1 MADHMTPIDVTG
13 DRSAGHDGDEPD
25 GPLVVVGDSLL
36 DHDLVGTVERISDE
50 APVPVV
56 DDVEVRCRP
65 GGAGLAA
72 VLAAVRTRPVV
83 LVTALADDGPGD
95 ELGSLLRQAGVDVV
109 DLGLAGS
116 TPILTRIRTEDRS
129 VLMLSQGY
137 RSRAVHRRTLGR
149 AERDV
154 LGDAAAILV
163 ADYGRGLSDE
173 DTVRAALEVAACR
186 VPVVWDPHPS
196 SRHPVPNCRLVTPN
210 ELEARQLAPEI
221 LGGGLTGDI
230 ARCRAL
236 VTRWSA
242 DGVVVTRGGEGAVL
256 IGGTSGSP
264 LVVPTTKVL
273 MADPC
278 GAGDFFAAHVTGLL
292 ADGTVVAEAVPEA
305 VAASSRFVSS
315 GGVSSITRPI
325 TESLPSTRG

>member
-1 MADHMTPIDVTG
+1 MTPIDVTG
-13 DRSAGHDGDEPD
+13 GRPAGHEANTSD
-25 GPLVVVGDSLL
+25 GPLVVIGDSLL
-36 DHDLVGTVERISDE
+36 DRDLVGKVERISDE

-72 VLAAVRTRPVV
+72 VLAASQTRPVV
-83 LVTALADDGPGD
+83 LVTALAEDGPGD

-137 RSRAVHRRTLGR
+137 RTRAVHRRTLR
-149 AERDV
+149 CVERDL

-173 DTVRAALEVAACR
+173 ETVRAALDVVTGR
-186 VPVVWDPHPS
+186 FPVVWDPHPS
-196 SRHPVPNCRLVTPN
+196 GRRPVPNCRLVTPN
-210 ELEARQLAPEI
+210 ELEARQLAPEV
-221 LGGGLTGDI
+221 LGDGLAGDI
-230 ARCRAL
+230 ARCRSL
-236 VTRWSA
+236 VNQWSA
-242 DGVVVTRGGEGAVL
+242 DSVVVTRGGDGAVV
-256 IGGTSGSP
+256 GSMSSSP
-264 LVVPTTKVL
+264 VAVPTTKVL

-278 GAGDFFAAHVTGLL
+278 GAGDFFAAFVTGLL
-292 ADGTVVAEAVPEA
+292 ADGVEVAEAVAKA
-305 VAASSRFVSS
+305 VAASSLFVSS

-325 TESLPSTRG
+325 RESIPSTRG

>member
-1 MADHMTPIDVTG
+1 MADHMSPTDVTG
-13 DRSAGHDGDEPD
+13 DQPAGHDAGTSD
-25 GPLVVVGDSLL
+25 GPLVVIGDSLL
-36 DHDLVGTVERISDE
+36 DHDLVGKVERISDE

-72 VLAAVRTRPVV
+72 VLAASQARPVV
-83 LVTALADDGPGD
+83 LVTALAEDVPGD
-95 ELGSLLRQAGVDVV
+95 ELGSLLRQAGVEVV
-109 DLGLAGS
+109 DLGLAGC

-137 RSRAVHRRTLGR
+137 RTRAVHHRGLRC
-149 AERDV
+149 AERDL

-173 DTVRAALEVAACR
+173 DTVRAALGVATGR
-186 VPVVWDPHPS
+186 LPVVWDPHPS
-196 SRHPVPNCRLVTPN
+196 GLRPVPNCRLVTPN
-210 ELEARQLAPEI
+210 EWEARQLAPEV
-221 LGGGLTGDI
+221 LGDGLAADI
-230 ARCRAL
+230 ARSRSL

-242 DGVVVTRGGEGAVL
+242 DSVVVTRGGEGAALV
-256 IGGTSGSP
+256 GGTPSSP
-264 LVVPTTKVL
+264 VVVPTTRVL

-278 GAGDFFAAHVTGLL
+278 GAGDFFAAFVTGLL
-292 ADGTVVAEAVPEA
+292 ADGVEVAEAVTRA
-305 VAASSRFVSS
+305 VAASSLFVSS

-325 TESLPSTRG
+325 RESIPLTRG